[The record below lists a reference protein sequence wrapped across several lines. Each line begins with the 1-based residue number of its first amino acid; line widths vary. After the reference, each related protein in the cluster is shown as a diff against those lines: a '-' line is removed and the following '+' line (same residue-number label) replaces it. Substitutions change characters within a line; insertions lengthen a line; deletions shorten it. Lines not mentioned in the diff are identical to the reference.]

1 MRLTPRKTGQFTK
14 ESYLSRAVGLSIIA
28 ATFKAILLAFD
39 VFPFNADEAI
49 VGLMARHTLQGQWST
64 FFYGQAYMGSLDA
77 TLVAIGFQ
85 LFGQEVIT
93 IRVIQVI
100 LYSLTVLTTA
110 ILGKLIFRSE
120 RVGLL
125 GAILLTIPTVNTTLY
140 TTISLGGYGEALL
153 IGNLLLIIA
162 LKFSDDGSLGW
173 IAAWGFLS
181 GFGFWAFGITMV
193 FIFPSAIL
201 LVYNLAHRGGKERAL
216 GAVFTLIGFLI
227 GAMPLVLWGIDN
239 GFGILWS
246 EVFGSAIAGASSS
259 NFLLAVYEHVLNFIL
274 FGFTVLLGLRPPWTT
289 HWLAAPL
296 IPVALGFWLAVFGLT
311 IQNLRRQDPARV
323 GRWLLIGVVFTL
335 IAGFILTPF
344 GADPSGRYFLPLL
357 VPMALFAGEVITNIW
372 KEATSRLWIWVC
384 IAAILGFNLWGT
396 IQSASIKP
404 PGITT
409 QFDSVTWIDH
419 SYDEDLVRFLEE
431 VNATRGYS
439 NYWVA
444 YPIAFLSSE
453 DIVFIPKLPY
463 HEDFR
468 FTERDNRYAEYDE
481 LVTESDQVAYITT
494 NHHEMDEKLRSNFE
508 SAGISWQEEWV
519 GNYHVFY
526 GLSSKIT
533 PEDMAIQSWA
543 EDQGEDR

>member
-1 MRLTPRKTGQFTK
+1 MKV
-14 ESYLSRAVGLSIIA
+14 SYLSKAIGLSIIA
-28 ATFKAILLAFD
+28 AIFKAILLAFD

-77 TLVAIGFQ
+77 ILVAFGFQ
-85 LFGQEVIT
+85 LIGQKVVT

-100 LYSLTVLTTA
+100 LYSLTVFTTV

-120 RVGLL
+120 RAGLL
-125 GAILLTIPTVNTTLY
+125 GAVLLTIPTVNTTLY

-162 LKFSDDGSLGW
+162 LTFSKDGSLGW

-181 GFGFWAFGITMV
+181 GLGFWAFGITMV

-201 LVYNLAHRGGKERAL
+201 LVYLLAHRGGKERIL
-216 GAVFTLIGFLI
+216 GAVFALIGLLV

-259 NFLLAVYEHVLNFIL
+259 HFLLAIYEHTLNFVL
-274 FGFTVLLGLRPPWTT
+274 FGFTVVLGLRPPWSIN
-289 HWLAAPL
+289 WLAAPL

-311 IQNLRRQDPARV
+311 IQNLRRKDPSSL
-323 GRWLLIGVVFTL
+323 GRWLLIGVVLTL
-335 IAGFILTPF
+335 VAGFILTPF

-357 VPMALFAGEVITNIW
+357 VPMALFAGEVIVHIW
-372 KEATSRLWIWVC
+372 KEATSRLWIWLC

-396 IQSASIKP
+396 IQSAAKKP

-419 SYDEDLVRFLEE
+419 SYDDDLVRFLE
-431 VNATRGYS
+431 VVDATRGYS

-444 YPIAFLSSE
+444 YPVAFLSSE

-468 FTERDNRYAEYDE
+468 YTERDNRYTQYEE

-494 NHHEMDEKLRSNFE
+494 NHPEMDEKLRSNFE

-519 GNYHVFY
+519 GDYHVFY

-533 PEDMAIQSWA
+533 PEDMAIQSWV